1 MTVTWYATGRTDVPL
16 TNSTTIAYRNQCSG
30 NSFENL
36 GLKPA
41 QPAIKRSY
49 RHNANFWRPAVLP

>member
-1 MTVTWYATGRTDVPL
+1 MVVTWYATARTDLPL
-16 TNSTTIAYRNQCSG
+16 TTSTTIAYRNQCSG

-49 RHNANFWRPAVLP
+49 WHNTNFWKPAVLP